1 MIMKDSH
8 RISCESFT
16 EGKAFAIIRRLLLL
30 SGLTGVGPG
39 AVASPGV
46 GASAA
51 VKIVDCW
58 YRYSVLSDPLSSRH
72 HALLAVI

>member
-16 EGKAFAIIRRLLLL
+16 EGKVFAITRRLLLL
-30 SGLTGVGPG
+30 SGLAG
-39 AVASPGV
+39 ACACAG
-46 GASAA
+46 

-58 YRYSVLSDPLSSRH
+58 YRYSVLSDPLSSRRQ
-72 HALLAVI
+72 ALLAVIQ